1 MYCHVNFEVYIP
13 INLINIPYTYIA
25 IIPFSGFQ
33 NHSIR
38 AFMFGNAVNVLE
50 SFNGL
55 TLEDPIA
62 LMSHEAYHGSII
74 WFSWEVTFPM
84 DLRNK

>member
-1 MYCHVNFEVYIP
+1 
-13 INLINIPYTYIA
+13 
-25 IIPFSGFQ
+25 
-33 NHSIR
+33 
-38 AFMFGNAVNVLE
+38 MFGNAVNVLE